1 MPEPT
6 PPSDGQPAELGRAFA
21 ELYSIVKTLRSPEGC
36 PWDREQTPY
45 SLRTNLIE
53 EAYESISAIEEGDD
67 ANLEEELGDLYLLVT
82 MIGYMKEQE
91 GRFAVAD
98 SLRSI
103 CAKLIRRHPHVFGDA
118 VKETPEE
125 VVEQWDHI
133 KDHVEGKR
141 HKRSVLERVPRTLP
155 PLERAF
161 EIQKKVS
168 KVGFDWK
175 NPGPV
180 WEKLEEEI
188 AELREVDLNADP
200 RAAES
205 EFGDLLFTVVNLGR
219 LMGIDPT
226 LALNR
231 TNQKFIAR
239 FQELERRLGQRGLR
253 PEDSDLETMD
263 GIWNEIKDEGGGR
276 TGGPAL

>member
-1 MPEPT
+1 MPESPA
-6 PPSDGQPAELGRAFA
+6 PSAADLARAFA

-53 EAYESISAIEEGDD
+53 EAYEAVSAIEEGDD
-67 ANLEEELGDLYLLVT
+67 PNLEEELGDLYLLVT

-91 GRFAVAD
+91 GRFAVTD
-98 SLRSI
+98 SLRHI
-103 CAKLIRRHPHVFGDA
+103 CAKLVRRHPHVFGDA
-118 VKETPEE
+118 VKETSDE

-133 KDHVEGKR
+133 KEHVEGKR
-141 HKRSVLERVPRTLP
+141 HKHSVLERVPRTLP
-155 PLERAF
+155 PLERAY

-168 KVGFDWK
+168 KVGFDWGEH
-175 NPGPV
+175 GPV
-180 WEKLEEEI
+180 WQKLSEEIEELRRAGSGGNAAEIEEE
-188 AELREVDLNADP
+188 L
-200 RAAES
+200 
-205 EFGDLLFTVVNLGR
+205 GDLLFTVVNLGR
-219 LMGIDPT
+219 LLNVDPT

-239 FQELERRLGQRGLR
+239 FHELERRLARQDLR

-263 GIWNEIKDEGGGR
+263 GIWNEIKGEGAGGAPPGGG
-276 TGGPAL
+276 GS